1 MRKYTMQE
9 NRGSKDAVAEVLA
22 PYLADIANT
31 NREIADKDMSVNF
44 TDEDIVRANERGLTR
59 RGFDFGKGISYA

>member
-1 MRKYTMQE
+1 M
-9 NRGSKDAVAEVLA
+9 LA
-22 PYLADIANT
+22 PYLADIAQNT
-31 NREIADKDMSVNF
+31 RETADKDMSVNF